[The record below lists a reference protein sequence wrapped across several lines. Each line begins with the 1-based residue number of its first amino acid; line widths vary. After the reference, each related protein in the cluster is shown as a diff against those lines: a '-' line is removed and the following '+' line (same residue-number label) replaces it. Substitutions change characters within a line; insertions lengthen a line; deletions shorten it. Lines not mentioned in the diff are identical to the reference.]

1 MITGLKLRIGFYQ
14 KVRFESVGSKVES
27 NSNPC
32 FSYNLTV
39 FDNFQRRKSH
49 QNNDFRGQFY
59 VNRQKLHQNDDLR
72 GQFYENRQKLHPN
85 GDFRGQFY
93 DRFN

>member
-1 MITGLKLRIGFYQ
+1 MYRIATCRGERQDKNLQITAILIVYAAIMGYGRTSRLRIGFYQ
-14 KVRFESVGSKVES
+14 KVRFKSVGSKFES

-39 FDNFQRRKSH
+39 FDNFRRRKSH

-59 VNRQKLHQNDDLR
+59 
-72 GQFYENRQKLHPN
+72 ENCTKMMN
-85 GDFRGQFY
+85 
-93 DRFN
+93 